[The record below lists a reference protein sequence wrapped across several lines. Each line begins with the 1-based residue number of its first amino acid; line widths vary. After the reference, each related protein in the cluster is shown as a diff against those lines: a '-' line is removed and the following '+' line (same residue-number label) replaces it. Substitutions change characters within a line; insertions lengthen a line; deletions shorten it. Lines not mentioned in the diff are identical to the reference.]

1 MVCTRRQEQCEER
14 LVECKMLLQVT
25 KWYAMYGIDVIHGYE
40 QRPKA
45 NIQQAKGVEYYM
57 YVMESVVQQTTER
70 GAG

>member
-1 MVCTRRQEQCEER
+1 
-14 LVECKMLLQVT
+14 MLLQVT

-70 GAG
+70 GAE